1 MADGDKIKQV
11 FWNIAENAV
20 RAMREGGVLR
30 VSIERMG
37 DDWQVSFAD
46 TGTGMTPQQT
56 EKIFEPFQ
64 SNFEGG
70 TGLGLAVVYQIVQ
83 AHEGKVWARSKPGQG
98 TTFVLRLRRLDAE
111 RSVAVG
117 SSRPWRRS
125 KPSQSHSS
133 GDSLQRPPGQG
144 GRVANI
150 LVCDDER
157 SICEMLD
164 IALRREGH
172 RVETVNSGQAAKNK
186 IDGNLYDL
194 IITDIKMPN
203 IDGIEVL
210 KHAHRVSPDSPVIL
224 ITAVDD
230 YEAAVEAVKAG
241 GASDYIRKS
250 PGLVDEIKLA
260 INRVLEKLSL
270 SKQNF
275 ALRRDNAAHNSLDNI
290 IGSSA
295 AMEKLKQTLRTVAS
309 TASTV
314 LIHGESGTGKEL
326 VARAV
331 HICSPRA
338 GEPFVSVNCGA
349 FPETLLESELFGY
362 LKGAFTGANQNK
374 RGLFEVAGGGTIF
387 LDEISEMT
395 LAMQV
400 KLLRVLQ
407 ERTVRPVGGTSEI
420 PIDVRVIAAT
430 NRDLDKAVAE
440 NLFREDLYYRLNVI
454 PIRVPNLRERRED
467 IPLLANHFQKK
478 YAAAAGRSILR
489 VNKESLEALC
499 GYEWPGN
506 VRQLENTV
514 ERAVALETT
523 EELHVELPAERP
535 KARAA
540 AAGVGISGNMG
551 EVAAGRGAAARG
563 RHGNLRCRHRAH
575 ASADFAGALKRR
587 ADEGRRSAGNF
598 LPVVPAFDEEVRA
611 VAASSEPR
619 VPS

>member
-1 MADGDKIKQV
+1 
-11 FWNIAENAV
+11 
-20 RAMREGGVLR
+20 
-30 VSIERMG
+30 VSPP
-37 DDWQVSFAD
+37 WQ
-46 TGTGMTPQQT
+46 
-56 EKIFEPFQ
+56 
-64 SNFEGG
+64 
-70 TGLGLAVVYQIVQ
+70 
-83 AHEGKVWARSKPGQG
+83 EGK
-98 TTFVLRLRRLDAE
+98 
-111 RSVAVG
+111 
-117 SSRPWRRS
+117 
-125 KPSQSHSS
+125 
-133 GDSLQRPPGQG
+133 
-144 GRVANI
+144 RVANI

-164 IALRREGH
+164 IALRRDGH
-172 RVETVNSGQAAKNK
+172 RVETVQSGQAAKSK
-186 IDGNLYDL
+186 IDGALYDV

-210 KHAHRVSPDSPVIL
+210 RHAHRVSPDSPVIL

-260 INRVLEKLSL
+260 INRVLEKLVL

-275 ALRRDNAAHNSLDNI
+275 ALRRDAAGRNSLDNI
-290 IGSSA
+290 IGSSST
-295 AMEKLKQTLRTVAS
+295 MDKLKQTLRTVAS

-338 GEPFVSVNCGA
+338 TEPFVSVNCGA

-362 LKGAFTGANQNK
+362 VKGAFTGANQNK
-374 RGLFEVAGGGTIF
+374 RGLFEVADGGTIF
-387 LDEISEMT
+387 LDEISEMS

-420 PIDVRVIAAT
+420 AIDVRVIAAT

-454 PIRVPNLRERRED
+454 PVRVPPLRERHED
-467 IPLLANHFQKK
+467 IPLLANHFLKK

-489 VNKESLEALC
+489 VNKASLEALC

-523 EELHVELPAERP
+523 DELHVELPAERP

-540 AAGVGISGNMG
+540 AAAAGAGGAGSDIAAGAVLPDGVGMEDYVAGIERSLLQNALDHSNGVQTKAADLLGISY
-551 EVAAGRGAAARG
+551 RSF
-563 RHGNLRCRHRAH
+563 RHLMKKYGL
-575 ASADFAGALKRR
+575 
-587 ADEGRRSAGNF
+587 
-598 LPVVPAFDEEVRA
+598 
-611 VAASSEPR
+611 
-619 VPS
+619 

>member
-1 MADGDKIKQV
+1 M
-11 FWNIAENAV
+11 
-20 RAMREGGVLR
+20 
-30 VSIERMG
+30 
-37 DDWQVSFAD
+37 
-46 TGTGMTPQQT
+46 
-56 EKIFEPFQ
+56 
-64 SNFEGG
+64 
-70 TGLGLAVVYQIVQ
+70 
-83 AHEGKVWARSKPGQG
+83 
-98 TTFVLRLRRLDAE
+98 
-111 RSVAVG
+111 
-117 SSRPWRRS
+117 
-125 KPSQSHSS
+125 
-133 GDSLQRPPGQG
+133 
-144 GRVANI
+144 ANI

-164 IALRREGH
+164 IALRRDGH
-172 RVETVNSGQAAKNK
+172 RVETVQSGQAAKNK
-186 IDGNLYDL
+186 IDGNLFDL
-194 IITDIKMPN
+194 IITDIKMPHV
-203 IDGIEVL
+203 DGIEVL
-210 KHAHRVSPDSPVIL
+210 RHAHRVSPDSPVIL

-260 INRVLEKLSL
+260 IDRVLEKLSL

-275 ALRRDNAAHNSLDNI
+275 ALRRDAASHNSLDNI

-295 AMEKLKQTLRTVAS
+295 AMEKLKQTVRTVAS

-338 GEPFVSVNCGA
+338 TEPFVSVNCGA

-374 RGLFEVAGGGTIF
+374 RGLFEVSGGGTIF

-420 PIDVRVIAAT
+420 SIDVRVIAAT

-467 IPLLANHFQKK
+467 ILLLANHFLKK
-478 YAAAAGRSILR
+478 YAAAANRSILR
-489 VNKESLEALC
+489 VNTKSLDALC
-499 GYEWPGN
+499 DYEWPGN

-514 ERAVALETT
+514 ERAVALEMTD
-523 EELHVELPAERP
+523 ELHVELPAERP

-540 AAGVGISGNMG
+540 AAGMGAADGLSDIAPGAVLPEGVGMEVYVANIERTLLQNALEYSNGVQTKAADLLGISY
-551 EVAAGRGAAARG
+551 RSF
-563 RHGNLRCRHRAH
+563 RHLMKKYE
-575 ASADFAGALKRR
+575 L
-587 ADEGRRSAGNF
+587 
-598 LPVVPAFDEEVRA
+598 
-611 VAASSEPR
+611 
-619 VPS
+619 